1 MVAVTLAA
9 TLAFW
14 VGGFLLLR
22 AAYLGLRLAWSP
34 SGAARAA
41 LVRPAWASLA
51 LGGLGLVLGGSLAP
65 SRGLNIPIVWPV
77 LSFPAWIGALAG
89 IVGVIQVARG
99 IFSGGRSIWIGAAWL
114 GIAVLLFWWGRSE
127 GGPPRLLTGQIP
139 LSPGGAAGLA
149 ALALAS
155 VAAMAYA
162 SRSVQ
167 ARGVSR
173 AVATQLALVV
183 GAVLFAVP
191 FLWQLV
197 TSFKEDRDMA
207 SPKGII
213 WIPRVQ
219 STVPYKN
226 PKKPYYEAQYQ
237 GIRVEANLLRVKGDG
252 SLELSIVRPAGL
264 GSYTFDA
271 KREDVKEIPR
281 EANLVTLTLDGR
293 PVTAMVTDEMPDG
306 RRQVEV
312 TDPRDLAGRQL
323 VVTRNDVEPVR
334 PVSLRWRNYT
344 EALEFLP
351 LETRFG
357 LLYLRNTLF
366 LVVMNVIGTVL
377 SCSLVAYA
385 FARLRFPGRDILFNV
400 MLSTMMLPAAV
411 TILPQF
417 LLFKNLGWVNTLNPL
432 WVTSFFAGAF
442 NVFMLRQFF
451 KQVPY
456 ELEDA
461 AKIDGCSYLK
471 TFWSILMPQVKP
483 ALAVIAI
490 WTFMGAW
497 NNFMGP
503 LIYINTPE
511 LMPISYAVQMFNGER
526 YGEPGL
532 LMAFVTMSMVP
543 VIALFAFAQR
553 YFIEGV
559 ALSGLGGR

>member
-1 MVAVTLAA
+1 MVTVILAA
-9 TLAFW
+9 TIAFW

-34 SGAARAA
+34 AGPARAGSS
-41 LVRPAWASLA
+41 RKAWTTLA
-51 LGGLGLVLGGSLAP
+51 LGGASLVLGGTLAP
-65 SRGLNIPIVWPV
+65 SPGLNVPIVWPV
-77 LSFPAWIGALAG
+77 LPFPSWIGLWVGLAG
-89 IVGVIQVARG
+89 LTHFVRGFLSDRRSFKPGAVCLGV
-99 IFSGGRSIWIGAAWL
+99 AA
-114 GIAVLLFWWGRSE
+114 LLFWWGSAE

-139 LSPGGAAGLA
+139 LSPGGAIGLG
-149 ALALAS
+149 ALGLAS
-155 VAAMAYA
+155 VSAMAYA

-173 AVATQLALVV
+173 TVATQLALAV
-183 GAVLFAVP
+183 GAALFAIP

-207 SPKGII
+207 SPEGII
-213 WIPRVQ
+213 WVPRVQ
-219 STVPYKN
+219 ATVPYRN
-226 PKKPYYEAQYQ
+226 PDKPYYEARYQ
-237 GIRVEANLLRVKGDG
+237 GMRVEANLMRAREDG
-252 SLELSIVRPAGL
+252 VLELSIVRPAGL
-264 GSYTFDA
+264 GSYTFEA
-271 KREDVKEIPR
+271 RPEDVKEIPR
-281 EANLVTLTLDGR
+281 EANVVSLTLDGR
-293 PVTAMVTDEMPDG
+293 KVTAMVVDETPDG
-306 RRQVEV
+306 RRKVEV
-312 TDPRDLAGRQL
+312 TEPRDLAGRQV
-323 VVTRNDVEPVR
+323 VVTRSEAEPVR
-334 PVSLRWRNYT
+334 PVSLRWRNFT
-344 EALEFLP
+344 DALEFLP
-351 LETRFG
+351 PETLFG

-385 FARLRFPGRDILFNV
+385 FARLRFPGREILFNV

-503 LIYINTPE
+503 LIYVNTPE

-543 VIALFAFAQR
+543 VIALFASPNAT
-553 YFIEGV
+553 
-559 ALSGLGGR
+559 LSRASP